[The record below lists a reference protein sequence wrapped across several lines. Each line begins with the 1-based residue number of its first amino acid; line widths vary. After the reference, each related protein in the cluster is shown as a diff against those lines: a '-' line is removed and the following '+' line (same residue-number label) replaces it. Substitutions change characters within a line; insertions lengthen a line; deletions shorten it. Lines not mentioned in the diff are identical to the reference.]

1 MERRGGRFHLNLQ
14 LSSQSFISLI
24 RFLRACSALSDA
36 AQRAPLSI
44 HHDGGSAKF
53 CLICRGTS
61 TCCGGYALVTH
72 ECGAPTSGPGRREGC
87 TRSSPSAVEID
98 AQRQPRCS
106 GTMRSI
112 GDLPSATGQV
122 HRCRTNLIAALARCF
137 APPPRR
143 QLHKPSSCAEAPSSG
158 PSCAWW
164 RAPTQGPVSRAT
176 TREVR
181 PLPRGWQCP
190 PALCPHTLHQ
200 LLAAL
205 ALTPVLFSRCA
216 FSMGLRG
223 LGHYSV
229 TFMFSMGKAEPR
241 CRVLATTTVGQPH
254 ARIPPIELRSV
265 WRDALCQMSS

>member
-1 MERRGGRFHLNLQ
+1 MLDHLPRHFDVLRR
-14 LSSQSFISLI
+14 
-24 RFLRACSALSDA
+24 LRA
-36 AQRAPLSI
+36 R
-44 HHDGGSAKF
+44 
-53 CLICRGTS
+53 
-61 TCCGGYALVTH
+61 H

-122 HRCRTNLIAALARCF
+122 HRCRMNFVAALARCF

-158 PSCAWW
+158 PSCALVAGADP
-164 RAPTQGPVSRAT
+164 RTGLSSHHARGAAFTSRMAMPSRT
-176 TREVR
+176 
-181 PLPRGWQCP
+181 
-190 PALCPHTLHQ
+190 LCPHTLHQ

-241 CRVLATTTVGQPH
+241 CRVLATTT
-254 ARIPPIELRSV
+254 
-265 WRDALCQMSS
+265 